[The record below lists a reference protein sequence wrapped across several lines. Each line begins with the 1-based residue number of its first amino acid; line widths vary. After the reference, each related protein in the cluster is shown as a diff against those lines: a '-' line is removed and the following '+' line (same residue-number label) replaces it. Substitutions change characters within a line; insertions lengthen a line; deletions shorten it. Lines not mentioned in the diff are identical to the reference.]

1 MKTAAWVAAV
11 LFGSLIGDSA
21 IGAEIQAADVPA
33 VIQAGFDRYAVE
45 GAYAAA
51 HTWIS
56 GGPLFDDPEALLGTV
71 NLLKSIEKRYGAYL
85 GFRVLQIEKISDAT
99 RVIRTEIRY
108 ELVGRKLY
116 VFSLI
121 DNLLKGAASH
131 AVENFNRLNDFPLAT
146 ALIESEGA
154 L

>member
-1 MKTAAWVAAV
+1 MKTAALMAAV
-11 LFGSLIGDSA
+11 LFGSLIGGSA
-21 IGAEIQAADVPA
+21 IGAEVQAADVPA
-33 VIQAGFDRYAVE
+33 VIRAGFDRYAVE

-108 ELVGRKLY
+108 ERGPLFATFLCYRTPQEQWIVSGK
-116 VFSLI
+116 I
-121 DNLLKGAASH
+121 DFHTDPAKILS
-131 AVENFNRLNDFPLAT
+131 PQP
-146 ALIESEGA
+146 
-154 L
+154 